1 MRSVMIRPED
11 RMKIAQRINE
21 IRLDANMLQSE
32 FGERL
37 GVGRL
42 AVCRWENRAQ
52 LPPMKTIRKWQRN
65 STLRLNG
72 YCTGV
77 KKYDVRRKN

>member
-1 MRSVMIRPED
+1 MRSIMIRPED

-32 FGERL
+32 FGEHL

-52 LPPMKTIRKWQRN
+52 MPPMKTIRKMAEEFNTTPEWI
-65 STLRLNG
+65 LYG
-72 YCTGV
+72 E
-77 KKYDVRRKN
+77 